1 MDAQPLFSYRGGNSL
16 LHRAPALLKL
26 CLLLLLPTA
35 AFFLP
40 FKWCLPYIL
49 LNIAA
54 SSYAGFS
61 PVRQLKD
68 LKPIL
73 YYAVF
78 LAFTQAV
85 AYITGG
91 GGSVKPLILL
101 ILRLICALQIT
112 SLFFCTTTSL
122 ELKQALE
129 KILPKKISLLFVLFL
144 AFIPILFS
152 VWAQTELSWKARA
165 GKNSPKKLFVL
176 LPVFISA
183 AFFKAQNLF
192 YSLQNRS

>member
-1 MDAQPLFSYRGGNSL
+1 MDTKPLFSYRGGNSL
-16 LHRAPALLKL
+16 IHKMPALLKL

-40 FKWCLPYIL
+40 LKWCLPYIL
-49 LNIAA
+49 FNIAA

-78 LAFTQAV
+78 LAFTQAI

-91 GGSVKPLILL
+91 GGSVKTAYIFNRAPC
-101 ILRLICALQIT
+101 LRAANYFA
-112 SLFFCTTTSL
+112 FFLHNHFTRIKASTRKNPS
-122 ELKQALE
+122 E
-129 KILPKKISLLFVLFL
+129 KNI
-144 AFIPILFS
+144 
-152 VWAQTELSWKARA
+152 
-165 GKNSPKKLFVL
+165 
-176 LPVFISA
+176 A
-183 AFFKAQNLF
+183 AFRFVFSL
-192 YSLQNRS
+192 YSDPFFGMGANGIVVESARREKFPEKTLCFAPGLYFRSFF